1 MANVDVSNNLERNV
15 ARRTFPLLARTKVCR
30 NLFGP
35 VDHEELHCEMKR
47 KLQEI
52 SERDQSRWNF
62 NFETNS
68 PLPGD
73 YEWEAISEDTMPFF
87 YKDKVQNKRARVAA
101 SVDATGDASN
111 TADCGLHGV
120 SRSPVVQESTD
131 VPSRS
136 NEVNQEN
143 LSSALNSRPARSSV
157 LRNRRKRSLI
167 PESPRNNTPQITD
180 FFPKRKRTLESKQD
194 ERSSLQ
200 AGTSTSIEVTPR
212 KTIR

>member
-1 MANVDVSNNLERNV
+1 MANVDVSSNLERHV

-35 VDHEELHCEMKR
+35 VDHEELHCEMTR

-52 SERDQSRWNF
+52 SERDQTRWNF

-73 YEWEAISEDTMPFF
+73 YEWEAISEDAMPFF
-87 YKDKVQNKRARVAA
+87 YKDKVQNKRARAAA
-101 SVDATGDASN
+101 SVSATGDASS
-111 TADCGLHGV
+111 TADCGLHGI
-120 SRSPVVQESTD
+120 SRSPVVQESAE
-131 VPSRS
+131 VSSRPS
-136 NEVNQEN
+136 ELNQEN
-143 LSSALNSRPARSSV
+143 LSGALNSKPARASV

-167 PESPRNNTPQITD
+167 PEAPRNSTPQITD
-180 FFPKRKRTLESKQD
+180 FFPKRKRTPESKQD
-194 ERSSLQ
+194 EP
-200 AGTSTSIEVTPR
+200 TSIEVTPR

>member
-1 MANVDVSNNLERNV
+1 MANVDVSSNLERHV

-35 VDHEELHCEMKR
+35 VDHEELHGEMKR

-73 YEWEAISEDTMPFF
+73 YEWEAISEDTVPFF
-87 YKDKVQNKRARVAA
+87 YKDKVQRVRAAA
-101 SVDATGDASN
+101 SLNATGDASSVV
-111 TADCGLHGV
+111 DCGLNGV
-120 SRSPVVQESTD
+120 SRGPLVQESAD
-131 VPSRS
+131 VPSRA
-136 NEVNQEN
+136 NEINQEN
-143 LSSALNSRPARSSV
+143 LSGALNSRPARSSV

-167 PESPRNNTPQITD
+167 PETPRNSTPQITD

>member
-1 MANVDVSNNLERNV
+1 MTNVDASSNLERHV

-35 VDHEELHCEMKR
+35 VDHEELHGEMKR

-62 NFETNS
+62 NFETSS

-73 YEWEAISEDTMPFF
+73 YEWEAISEDTVPFF
-87 YKDKVQNKRARVAA
+87 YQDKVQRARAA
-101 SVDATGDASN
+101 ATGDASG
-111 TADCGLHGV
+111 AFDCGLNGV
-120 SRSPVVQESTD
+120 SRGPLVQESAD
-131 VPSRS
+131 VPSRA
-136 NEVNQEN
+136 NEINQEN
-143 LSSALNSRPARSSV
+143 LSGALNSRPARSPV

-167 PESPRNNTPQITD
+167 PETPRHSTPQITD
-180 FFPKRKRTLESKQD
+180 FFPKRKRTLEAKQD

-200 AGTSTSIEVTPR
+200 AVTSTSIEVTPR

>member
-1 MANVDVSNNLERNV
+1 MANVDVSSNLERHV

-35 VDHEELHCEMKR
+35 VDHEELHGEMKR

-73 YEWEAISEDTMPFF
+73 YEWEAISEDTVPFF
-87 YKDKVQNKRARVAA
+87 YKDKVQSPRARAAA
-101 SVDATGDASN
+101 SVNASGDASS
-111 TADCGLHGV
+111 ADCGLHGG
-120 SRSPVVQESTD
+120 SRGPLVQESAD
-131 VPSRS
+131 VPSRA
-136 NEVNQEN
+136 NEINQEN
-143 LSSALNSRPARSSV
+143 LSGALNSRPARSSV

-167 PESPRNNTPQITD
+167 PETPRNSTPQITG
-180 FFPKRKRTLESKQD
+180 KC
-194 ERSSLQ
+194 LQ
-200 AGTSTSIEVTPR
+200 NCNGNY
-212 KTIR
+212 

>member
-1 MANVDVSNNLERNV
+1 MANVDVSSNLERHV

-35 VDHEELHCEMKR
+35 VDHEELHCEMER

-62 NFETNS
+62 NFETSS

-73 YEWEAISEDTMPFF
+73 YEWEAISEETMPFF
-87 YKDKVQNKRARVAA
+87 YKDKVQNKKARAAA
-101 SVDATGDASN
+101 SVNATGDSSS
-111 TADCGLHGV
+111 TADCGLHGI
-120 SRSPVVQESTD
+120 SRSPIVQESAD
-131 VPSRS
+131 VPSRPTDL
-136 NEVNQEN
+136 NQEN
-143 LSSALNSRPARSSV
+143 LSSALNSKPARASV

-167 PESPRNNTPQITD
+167 PETTRNSTPQITD
-180 FFPKRKRTLESKQD
+180 FFPKRKRTLESKQE

>member
-1 MANVDVSNNLERNV
+1 MANVDVSSNLERHV
-15 ARRTFPLLARTKVCR
+15 ARSTFPLLTRTKVCR

-73 YEWEAISEDTMPFF
+73 YEWEAISEDTLPFF
-87 YKDKVQNKRARVAA
+87 YKDKVQHKRARAA
-101 SVDATGDASN
+101 TSVNATGDASS
-111 TADCGLHGV
+111 TVDCGI
-120 SRSPVVQESTD
+120 SRSPVAQESEG
-131 VPSRS
+131 VPSRP
-136 NEVNQEN
+136 NEPNQEN
-143 LSSALNSRPARSSV
+143 ISGALNSKPARSSV

-167 PESPRNNTPQITD
+167 PESPRNSTPQITD
-180 FFPKRKRTLESKQD
+180 FFPKRKRVVESKQD
-194 ERSSLQ
+194 ERSYLQ

>member
-1 MANVDVSNNLERNV
+1 MANVDVSSNLERHV

-35 VDHEELHCEMKR
+35 VDHEELHGEMKR

-52 SERDQSRWNF
+52 SERDQIRWNF
-62 NFETNS
+62 NFETSS

-73 YEWEAISEDTMPFF
+73 YEWEAISEDTVPFF
-87 YKDKVQNKRARVAA
+87 YTDKVQRALSAAA
-101 SVDATGDASN
+101 SVNATGDASG
-111 TADCGLHGV
+111 AVDCGLSGV
-120 SRSPVVQESTD
+120 SRDPLVQESAD
-131 VPSRS
+131 VPSRA
-136 NEVNQEN
+136 NEINQEN
-143 LSSALNSRPARSSV
+143 LSGALNSRPTRSPV

-167 PESPRNNTPQITD
+167 PETPRHSTPQITD
-180 FFPKRKRTLESKQD
+180 FFPKRKRTLEAKQD

-200 AGTSTSIEVTPR
+200 AVTSTSIEVTPR